1 MNTETKT
8 YPDLM
13 TEQELIEYLRISEV
27 KRSNNPNNPKRYVQ
41 RLKSLRGLPRI
52 SMCNSTLYPLKAIRE
67 WVDKQVYTS

>member
-13 TEQELIEYLRISEV
+13 TEQELIDYLRISEV

-52 SMCNSTLYPLKAIRE
+52 SICNSTLCPLKAVRE
-67 WVDKQVYTS
+67 WIDKQIYVT